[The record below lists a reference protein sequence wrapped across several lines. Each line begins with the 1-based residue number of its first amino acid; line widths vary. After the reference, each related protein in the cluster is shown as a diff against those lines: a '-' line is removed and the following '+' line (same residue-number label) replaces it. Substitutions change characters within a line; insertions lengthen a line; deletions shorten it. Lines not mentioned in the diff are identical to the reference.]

1 MKVILMQ
8 DVKSLGKKGE
18 LVEASDGYARNFLL
32 PRKLAKEANAQAMN
46 EYKNAENSKN
56 YKIATQKAQAEHDK
70 KTLEGKTFKMTAKA
84 GQGGRLFGSVTSK
97 QVAEEI
103 KKIDTDYV
111 LVCGDFNDTP
121 ISYAHRTIQG
131 PLKDA
136 YAASG
141 RGVGVTYNENFF
153 WFRID
158 NILHSANMKPINC
171 TVDKVRYSDHYP
183 LWCYLQLKEND

>member
-32 PRKLAKEANAQAMN
+32 PR
-46 EYKNAENSKN
+46 
-56 YKIATQKAQAEHDK
+56 

-103 KKIDTDYV
+103 KKQYNID
-111 LVCGDFNDTP
+111 
-121 ISYAHRTIQG
+121 
-131 PLKDA
+131 
-136 YAASG
+136 
-141 RGVGVTYNENFF
+141 
-153 WFRID
+153 
-158 NILHSANMKPINC
+158 
-171 TVDKVRYSDHYP
+171 VDKRKVVLD
-183 LWCYLQLKEND
+183 CDIKEFGTYHAEVKLFTGVSAKIDVQVSEA